1 MESTLD
7 VFLTGE
13 ILPGY
18 ERGDAV
24 SQLASVFKLDLAVA
38 DQLVNGQK
46 RRVKAGCNKAAALQ
60 FRQILSA
67 AGLQVA
73 VQRAGGQPDPS
84 PAASQEPAPSPYLES
99 TDKAVFESQPLS
111 NESVIQESVSVDASA
126 PLDYQPVE
134 PTGAIATS
142 KPKKVEI
149 VGELE
154 MAEVGELIVEPRQ
167 EVPPPVTA
175 LNFDLAPAG
184 APIPNLKRDLELL
197 NPNVDHLKLVEGDGD

>member
-1 MESTLD
+1 MESTFD

-24 SQLASVFKLDLAVA
+24 SQLASVFKLDIAVA

-73 VQRAGGQPDPS
+73 VQRAGSQPDTR
-84 PAASQEPAPSPYLES
+84 PAVSQEPAPSPYLEA

-111 NESVIQESVSVDASA
+111 NESVIKESISVDASA

-134 PTGAIATS
+134 PEGAISTA

-154 MAEVGELIVEPRQ
+154 MAEVGELIVEPRP
-167 EVPPPVTA
+167 EVPPLVTS

>member
-1 MESTLD
+1 MESTFD

-24 SQLASVFKLDLAVA
+24 SQLASVFKRLAVA

-84 PAASQEPAPSPYLES
+84 PAASREPAPSPIWNPP
-99 TDKAVFESQPLS
+99 TRRFLS
-111 NESVIQESVSVDASA
+111 H
-126 PLDYQPVE
+126 
-134 PTGAIATS
+134 
-142 KPKKVEI
+142 
-149 VGELE
+149 
-154 MAEVGELIVEPRQ
+154 
-167 EVPPPVTA
+167 
-175 LNFDLAPAG
+175 
-184 APIPNLKRDLELL
+184 
-197 NPNVDHLKLVEGDGD
+197 NP

>member
-1 MESTLD
+1 MESTFD

-84 PAASQEPAPSPYLES
+84 PAVSEEPAPSPYLES

-111 NESVIQESVSVDASA
+111 NESVIQESISVDASA
-126 PLDYQPVE
+126 PWTISPWNPRAQSLLR
-134 PTGAIATS
+134 S
-142 KPKKVEI
+142 PKSRNR
-149 VGELE
+149 G
-154 MAEVGELIVEPRQ
+154 
-167 EVPPPVTA
+167 
-175 LNFDLAPAG
+175 
-184 APIPNLKRDLELL
+184 
-197 NPNVDHLKLVEGDGD
+197 

>member
-1 MESTLD
+1 MESTFD

-73 VQRAGGQPDPS
+73 VQRAGGQPDSS
-84 PAASQEPAPSPYLES
+84 PAVNEEPAPSPYLES

-111 NESVIQESVSVDASA
+111 NESVIQESITVDASA

-134 PTGAIATS
+134 PTGAIATA

>member
-1 MESTLD
+1 MESTFD

-18 ERGDAV
+18 ERGEAV
-24 SQLASVFKLDLAVA
+24 SQLASVFKLDLGVA

-73 VQRAGGQPDPS
+73 LQRAGAQPDPS
-84 PAASQEPAPSPYLES
+84 PPVSEEPAPFPYLES

-111 NESVIQESVSVDASA
+111 NESVIQESITVDASA

-134 PTGAIATS
+134 PTGAIATA

-154 MAEVGELIVEPRQ
+154 MAEVGELMVEPRP

-175 LNFDLAPAG
+175 LNFDLAPVG
-184 APIPNLKRDLELL
+184 APIPNLKRDLELV